1 MNEEA
6 PLISV
11 KGLSVHFGLGRKL
24 FGEQKVVRAVE
35 NISLDIPKGSF
46 FGLVGESGSGKTT
59 FGRAILQAAPITK
72 GSIAYNDGKVDYD
85 VASLGKFDLKD
96 YRKRAQLIFQD
107 PYAALSPRMTVRD
120 IIAEPLEVMGLTA
133 SRKETDR
140 RVREMAA
147 KCRLNLEH
155 LRRFPHAFSGGQR
168 QRISIARAL
177 VCQPKFLVAD
187 ESVAALDVSIQAD
200 ILNLLKSLTEEL
212 GITFLFISHDLSVV
226 AHICDHVAVMYL
238 GRLVETAPTRE
249 LFAAPRHPYTKALL
263 SAIPSLD
270 PDQRGQAQKLEG
282 EIPSPTNPPP
292 GCKFQTRCPHAI
304 DICRVEEPM
313 LSQLGFEHD
322 VACHRWEELFEDQ
335 APAIVSAQVPEAR
348 PVPEPVP
355 VPKPE
360 PEPAPAAEEEPMA
373 PEVLANE
380 LARLR
385 RKNRIA
391 ITVSIIALL
400 ALPFACAL

>member
-1 MNEEA
+1 
-6 PLISV
+6 
-11 KGLSVHFGLGRKL
+11 
-24 FGEQKVVRAVE
+24 
-35 NISLDIPKGSF
+35 
-46 FGLVGESGSGKTT
+46 
-59 FGRAILQAAPITK
+59 
-72 GSIAYNDGKVDYD
+72 
-85 VASLGKFDLKD
+85 
-96 YRKRAQLIFQD
+96 
-107 PYAALSPRMTVRD
+107 MTVRD

-133 SRKETDR
+133 SRKATDA

-212 GITFLFISHDLSVV
+212 GITFLFISHDLKVV

-270 PDQRGQAQKLEG
+270 PDHRGQAQKLEG

-292 GCKFQTRCPHAI
+292 GCKFHTRCPHAI
-304 DICRVEEPM
+304 DICRSEEPM

-355 VPKPE
+355 VPKPKS
-360 PEPAPAAEEEPMA
+360 EPAPAAEEEPMA